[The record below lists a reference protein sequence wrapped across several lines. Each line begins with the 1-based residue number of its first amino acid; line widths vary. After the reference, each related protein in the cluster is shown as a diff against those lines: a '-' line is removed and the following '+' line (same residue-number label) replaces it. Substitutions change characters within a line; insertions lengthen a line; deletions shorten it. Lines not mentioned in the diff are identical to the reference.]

1 MLRFLNRDRSRQPS
15 DERVVR
21 RQVITAA
28 DTRERLA
35 GCDARLQQEIHNLIK
50 DQEPGR
56 YRVRVRRKQVQI

>member
-1 MLRFLNRDRSRQPS
+1 MRKLLKRGRSQQPANG
-15 DERVVR
+15 RVVR

-28 DTRERLA
+28 DTRERLD
-35 GCDARLQQEIHNLIK
+35 GCDERLQQEIRDLIK